1 MTSAESQTLLRVS
14 AVSVR
19 LGDREILKAVDL
31 NVTADEIITIVGP
44 NGAGKTT
51 LLRIALNLL
60 KPDSGEVWRQPGLR
74 LGYVPQRLHLDETF
88 PLSVLRFL
96 NLAPTAGLKPLRE
109 LANAGLGHLAER
121 PLQKLSGGELQRVL
135 LVRAQL
141 NRPQLLVLDEPTQ
154 GIDVHGQQDFYEYLG
169 TLRRRLGCAIL
180 LVSHDL
186 HLVMGA
192 TDRVVCLNRHICC
205 SGTPEAIA
213 RNSAFIELFG
223 ARADSL
229 AIYSHDREHRH
240 HQEKAQ

>member
-1 MTSAESQTLLRVS
+1 MASQSLLRVS
-14 AVSVR
+14 GVGVR
-19 LGDREILKAVDL
+19 LGAREVLKDIDL
-31 NVTADEIITIVGP
+31 EVQADEILTIVGP

-51 LLRIALNLL
+51 LLRIALGLL
-60 KPDSGEVWRQPGLR
+60 RPDRGEVWRCPGLR
-74 LGYVPQRLHLDETF
+74 LGYVPQRLNLDETF
-88 PLSVLRFL
+88 PLSVRGFL
-96 NLAPTAGLKPLRE
+96 KLAPAGGLDPLNELEGAGLR
-109 LANAGLGHLAER
+109 HLADR

-154 GIDVHGQQDFYEYLG
+154 GIDVHGQQDFYQYLG
-169 TLRRRLGCAIL
+169 SLRRRLGCAIL

-205 SGTPEAIA
+205 TGTPEAIA

-229 AIYSHDREHRH
+229 AIYSHDRQHRH
-240 HQEKAQ
+240 RQEKTP